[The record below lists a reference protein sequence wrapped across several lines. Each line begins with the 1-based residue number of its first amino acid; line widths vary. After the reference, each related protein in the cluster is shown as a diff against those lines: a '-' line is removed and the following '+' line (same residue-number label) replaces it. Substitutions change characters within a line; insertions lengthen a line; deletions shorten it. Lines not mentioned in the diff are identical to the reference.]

1 MLGWIS
7 GMLERL
13 GVLAEFAARVIVA
26 LPWTLV
32 RRPADVILQFE
43 RVAWGT
49 LPIVAI
55 AGISV
60 GLVTWLQTRRLLE
73 PYGSES
79 MLPSMLAAAVMIET
93 GPNRAGLLV
102 AGRMGAGLG
111 AELGSM
117 ALTEE
122 LEARVVLGAPEIRSL
137 IAPRVLACALAAPF
151 LTVLLD
157 VSAIF
162 GGLVA
167 ELLGGKLTAQ
177 TYCDHS
183 LLFLRMVDVVPAT
196 LKTAVFGLVVG
207 LVGCWTGKNAERST
221 DAVGRAA
228 TRGVV
233 RSTVAVFV
241 ADVLMVPWIQ
251 AGMAAL
257 GLKG

>member
-1 MLGWIS
+1 MIGRIS
-7 GMLERL
+7 GWLERV
-13 GVLAEFAARVIVA
+13 GSVAEFAARVVAA
-26 LPWTLV
+26 LPGSAF
-32 RRPADVILQFE
+32 RRPIVLVLQFE
-43 RVAWGT
+43 RVALGT

-79 MLPSMLAAAVMIET
+79 MLPSMLAAAVVIET
-93 GPNRAGLLV
+93 GPILAGVLL

-117 ALTEE
+117 VLTEE
-122 LEARVVLGAPEIRSL
+122 LEARVVLGATEIPTL
-137 IAPRVLACALAAPF
+137 IAPRVMACTLAAPF
-151 LTVLLD
+151 LTVILD
-157 VSAIF
+157 ASAIL
-162 GGLVA
+162 GGLIA

-177 TYCDHS
+177 TYCDQS

-241 ADVLMVPWIQ
+241 ADVLLVPWIQ
-251 AGMAAL
+251 AAMVVI